1 MALNPPSSPT
11 SVGLVEQLGLSP
23 LGTQKTACDQ
33 EVGMLN
39 LKTHLTPQAPEF
51 SDIFPICAAQ
61 FLHHQCTPDQRPVY
75 HPRENFI
82 LIYAS
87 FHMAAVGSKLF

>member
-51 SDIFPICAAQ
+51 SDIFPWEKKK
-61 FLHHQCTPDQRPVY
+61 Y
-75 HPRENFI
+75 
-82 LIYAS
+82 IYIYIFEEQMQIGGGA
-87 FHMAAVGSKLF
+87 GEEKE